1 MGIFNRTVSSAYP
14 GAANMTADQLD
25 REATNWEETARTEQR
40 NGNPLM
46 AEFARDNAEAAR
58 IQAHAKRA

>member
-1 MGIFNRTVSSAYP
+1 MSSAYP
-14 GAANMTADQLD
+14 GAANKTADQLD
-25 REATNWEETARTEQR
+25 REANNWEATARKEQR

-46 AEFARDNAEAAR
+46 AQFARDNAEAAR